1 MTTATH
7 TQVLPT
13 RKRVL
18 GAATMF
24 TLLGVG
30 SGAVA
35 APAKAATPEC
45 GDTCISVFSSRLGT
59 YADPN
64 FIEAVLDGGD
74 AQVGQPVGLK
84 PASGTDPSEDF
95 MPGGA
100 TEEGLATVSDFY
112 ADGLVSAAANRRYGD
127 LPAVQ
132 QRYAPLGDDTG
143 LCVGVARVKQGE
155 DLTLRPCDDPTTV
168 WIVYPAAGAE
178 ENYFAIVNAA
188 TTTFH
193 RPFAMHLPR
202 TEIKQIKC
210 GDTEVQM
217 VLRRLQYRTDD
228 KTLPARQIWGAVSG
242 PQTAH
247 DAR

>member
-1 MTTATH
+1 MT
-7 TQVLPT
+7 
-13 RKRVL
+13 RRRVL
-18 GAATMF
+18 AAAAIFTVIGA
-24 TLLGVG
+24 G
-30 SGAVA
+30 SAVTT

-45 GDTCISVFSSRLGT
+45 GDQCISVFSSRLGT

-64 FIEAVLDGGD
+64 FIEAVLDGG
-74 AQVGQPVGLK
+74 AARVGQPVGLK
-84 PASGTDPSEDF
+84 PTSGTDPSEDF

-112 ADGLVSAAANRRYGD
+112 ADGLVSARANRHYGD

-132 QRYAPLGDDTG
+132 QRYAPLGDETG

-155 DLTLRPCDDPTTV
+155 DLTLQRCDDPTTV
-168 WIVYPAAGAE
+168 WIVYPAAGAD

-188 TTTFH
+188 TTKFH
-193 RPFAMHLPR
+193 RPFAMYLPR
-202 TEIKQIKC
+202 KEIKQIRC
-210 GDTEVQM
+210 GDSELQM
-217 VLRRLQYRTDD
+217 KLRRLQYRTGD

-242 PQTAH
+242 PQTAQ